1 LSNCCTLGNGQ
12 SSTLNNDETDQFEG
26 YNSTATQES
35 LAIESYGGINNE
47 IVQKVTPKISDDA
60 STIKA
65 KANSKSKLIILAH
78 DVRIHIFLSKYL
90 SSFSYSYYYSLSDLC
105 SNIITN
111 IF

>member
-1 LSNCCTLGNGQ
+1 
-12 SSTLNNDETDQFEG
+12 
-26 YNSTATQES
+26 

-78 DVRIHIFLSKYL
+78 DVRIHIFLSNTI
-90 SSFSYSYYYSLSDLC
+90 FSYSVHYFISDPGSFLYETV
-105 SNIITN
+105 NN
-111 IF
+111 N